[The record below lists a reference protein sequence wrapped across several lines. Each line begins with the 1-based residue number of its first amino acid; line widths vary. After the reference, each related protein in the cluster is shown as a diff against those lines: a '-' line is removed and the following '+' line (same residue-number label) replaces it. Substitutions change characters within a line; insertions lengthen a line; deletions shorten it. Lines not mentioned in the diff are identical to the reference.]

1 MKLNIENRAEIKE
14 NFTNKEKYFLKSDN
28 KSTKIIK
35 EQTFSL
41 LLDRY

>member
-1 MKLNIENRAEIKE
+1 MKLNIEIRTEIKE

-35 EQTFSL
+35 EQMFSL

>member
-1 MKLNIENRAEIKE
+1 MKLNIKNRAEIKE
-14 NFTNKEKYFLKSDN
+14 NFTYKEKYFLKSDN

-35 EQTFSL
+35 EQMFYF